1 MKLLC
6 IDTETTGLHP
16 DKASLI
22 SIGLAVWDDG
32 LIRGT
37 KQINIKP
44 EFYKIE
50 PTYLKD
56 GFVIKEHE
64 KDAISIDK
72 ARRQFVSFLKQN
84 FIDHDKIMLLGH
96 NIQFDLKF
104 LKPELG
110 EEFMNQLFGTQV
122 IDTCCIIRYLVQ
134 CGKLPEN
141 VVPANIWQHFEL
153 KPGNNTEEGV
163 ISICKLY
170 NKLIELV
177 VRE

>member
-22 SIGLAVWDDG
+22 SVGMAVWEDG

-50 PTYLKD
+50 PRYIKNDFL
-56 GFVIKEHE
+56 IKEHE
-64 KDAISIDK
+64 KHAITPDK
-72 ARRQFVSFLKQN
+72 FKKEFVSFLRDN
-84 FIDHDKIMLLGH
+84 FISHDKIMLLGH
-96 NIQFDLKF
+96 NLQFDIKF
-104 LKPELG
+104 LKTELS
-110 EEFMNQLFGTQV
+110 EDFMNQIFGTQV
-122 IDTCCIIRYLVQ
+122 IDTCGIIRYLVQ

-141 VVPANIWQHFEL
+141 IAPANIWQHFEL
-153 KPGNNTEEGV
+153 KPGDNTEEGV

-177 VRE
+177 RE